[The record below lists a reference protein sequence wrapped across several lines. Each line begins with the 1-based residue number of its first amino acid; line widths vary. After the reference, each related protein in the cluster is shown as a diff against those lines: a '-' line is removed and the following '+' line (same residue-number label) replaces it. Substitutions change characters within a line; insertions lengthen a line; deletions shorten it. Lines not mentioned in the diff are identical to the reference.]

1 MTEERWISKSKH
13 IRKLLKK
20 QAIKLPQQFPE
31 SLPCLSGGNEKAE
44 PDKDLGKGEH
54 AK

>member
-1 MTEERWISKSKH
+1 M
-13 IRKLLKK
+13 